1 MDKQTTSTIQVWDI
15 SVRIFH
21 WALVLGMGF
30 LWYSGEEGGN
40 IMLWHMYIGYTL
52 LGLVIYR
59 LCWGLYGSYYASFS
73 TFLASPKTIFHYLKA
88 LQSAQ
93 PAHYLSHNPLG
104 GWMALLLMILVAIQ
118 ATTGLF
124 SSDDILTEGPLY
136 SWVSSATAS
145 TLTGI
150 HKLNFNL
157 LLLCAGLH
165 IGAVL
170 IHRLKGENLVKPMLT
185 GQKSAPNTTAHPVP
199 YGRMVFT
206 VLISAA
212 PVIWLVTQ
220 T

>member
-21 WALVLGMGF
+21 WALVLSMGF

-59 LCWGLYGSYYASFS
+59 LCWGVYGSYYARFN

-88 LQSAQ
+88 LKSGQ
-93 PAHYLSHNPLG
+93 PTHYLSHNPLG
-104 GWMALLLMILVAIQ
+104 GWMALLLMILVAVQ
-118 ATTGLF
+118 ASTGLF

-185 GQKSAPNTTAHPVP
+185 GQKSAPNATAHPVP
-199 YGRMVFT
+199 YGRMIFT
-206 VLISAA
+206 VLIAAA
-212 PVIWLVTQ
+212 PVVWLVAQ